1 MTTTVSIKAQKCNCK
16 NAPAGASAFCAAVGC
31 DLAAASETALLARG
45 LEFAYP
51 DDAILAL
58 CVATADDLRFMADG
72 QSAPTSA
79 SPAVMERTLYR
90 LAARVDALAE
100 LCRRSIGG
108 VL

>member
-1 MTTTVSIKAQKCNCK
+1 MTTVSKCEQKCN
-16 NAPAGASAFCAAVGC
+16 NNNQPAGAAAFCAATTG

-58 CVATADDLRFMADG
+58 AIATADDLRFIADA

-90 LAARVDALAE
+90 LAAQVDALAE
-100 LCRRSIGG
+100 LYRREIGG
-108 VL
+108 AL